1 MHSVNVCMYY
11 VFFLE
16 PDILGDEG
24 LFKLF
29 PRCVS
34 VRACA
39 CVHVRRQERL
49 LFAAAAADGVM
60 TALLEVEPTSLLHQ
74 RRWD

>member
-1 MHSVNVCMYY
+1 MYY

-16 PDILGDEG
+16 PDILGDES

-29 PRCVS
+29 PRCVCVS
-34 VRACA
+34 VC
-39 CVHVRRQERL
+39 VRRQERL

-60 TALLEVEPTSLLHQ
+60 TVLLEVEQTSLLHQ
-74 RRWD
+74 RRWDWKVVAGMGR